1 MSKNY
6 DAMDIIDM
14 VEEAVDESIRQDDT
28 AENDGA
34 IYNMKANVFK
44 RLAIAEHERKQYA
57 GGDDE

>member
-1 MSKNY
+1 MSKHY

-28 AENDGA
+28 AE
-34 IYNMKANVFK
+34 
-44 RLAIAEHERKQYA
+44 HERNRYA